1 MGVEVE
7 EDGLE
12 VEWVACAEA
21 VGELGEGEADME
33 KFILYLSIVEGRE
46 QIKDGVNLCHPVG
59 DDVTRKGDNPHRRAK
74 ESEALGWGPW
84 NPTVERVSFRWR
96 KLAAPD

>member
-46 QIKDGVNLCHPVG
+46 QIKDGVNLF
-59 DDVTRKGDNPHRRAK
+59 DALLNDVTAEGNIPHRR
-74 ESEALGWGPW
+74 P
-84 NPTVERVSFRWR
+84 
-96 KLAAPD
+96 